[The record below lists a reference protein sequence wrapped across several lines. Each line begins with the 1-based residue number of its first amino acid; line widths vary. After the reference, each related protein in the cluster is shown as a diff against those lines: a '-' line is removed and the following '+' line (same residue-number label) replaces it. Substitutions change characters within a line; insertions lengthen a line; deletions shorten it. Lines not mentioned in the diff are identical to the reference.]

1 MRVVVTG
8 GTGYLGSA
16 IVRALARAGH
26 SPVVFSRH
34 ASAAGLAGTAVNGD
48 VRDAA
53 AVRRAVG
60 GADAVCHAAAL
71 VSVWQRRPT
80 AFEDV
85 NIAGLRTVLDACA
98 ALRTPRIVY
107 TSSFLAL
114 PPADAPEPLA
124 ANDYQR
130 TKAQA
135 REVARRA
142 AAGGLP
148 IVSLVPGVIYG
159 PGPATEGNLVGRL
172 IRDHLAGALPG
183 LIAPDR
189 RWSYAYVDDVA
200 DAHVRA
206 LTDGRAG
213 EEYPLGGENAPQ
225 MRVFEIVSELTGRP
239 LPRRIPLAAAWA
251 VALAEEARARVTGRP
266 PRLTRGAV
274 RIFRHDWSMDSARS
288 VAELSYRIRP
298 LKDGIRALL
307 AARA

>member
-16 IVRALARAGH
+16 IVRSLDRAGH
-26 SPVVFSRH
+26 TPVVFSRH
-34 ASAAGLAGTAVNGD
+34 ASAAGLPGTAIDGD

-53 AVRRAVG
+53 AVRRAVE

-71 VSVWQRRPT
+71 VSVWRRQRT
-80 AFEDV
+80 AFDDV
-85 NIAGLRTVLDACA
+85 NIAGLQTVLEACA
-98 ALRTPRIVY
+98 ARRTPRIVY

-114 PPADAPEPLA
+114 PPAGCREPLA

-130 TKAQA
+130 TKARA
-135 REVARRA
+135 RQVARDA

-148 IVSLVPGVIYG
+148 IVTLVPGVIYG

-172 IRDHLAGALPG
+172 IRDHLKGRLPG

-189 RWSYAYVDDVA
+189 RWSYAFIDDVA

-225 MRVFEIVSELTGRP
+225 MRVFEIVRELRGVR
-239 LPRRIPLAAAWA
+239 LPRRIPVPVAWAAAL
-251 VALAEEARARVTGRP
+251 VEESRARLSGRAP
-266 PRLTRGAV
+266 LLTRGV
-274 RIFRHDWSMDSARS
+274 VDIFRHDWSMDSARS
-288 VAELSYRIRP
+288 VAELSYRVRP
-298 LKDGIRALL
+298 LKDGVTRLL
-307 AARA
+307 AQFA

>member
-16 IVRALARAGH
+16 IVRALDRVGH
-26 SPVVFSRH
+26 TPVVFSRH
-34 ASAAGLAGTAVNGD
+34 ASLAGLAGMAVDGD

-53 AVRRAVG
+53 AVRRAVD

-71 VSVWQRRPT
+71 VSVWQPRRT
-80 AFEDV
+80 AFENV
-85 NIAGLRTVLDACA
+85 NIAGLRTVLDVCA
-98 ALRTPRIVY
+98 AFGTPRIVY

-114 PPADAPEPLA
+114 PPADGPEPLA

-135 REVARRA
+135 REVARQA

-172 IRDHLAGALPG
+172 IRDHLAGTLPG

-206 LTDGRAG
+206 LTEGRAG

-225 MRVFEIVSELTGRP
+225 MRVFEILSELTGRP
-239 LPRRIPLAAAWA
+239 LPRRIPLPAAWA
-251 VALAEEARARVTGRP
+251 AALAEELLARLTGRA

-288 VAELSYRIRP
+288 VAELSYRVRP
-298 LKDGIRALL
+298 LKEGIRALL
-307 AARA
+307 AARL